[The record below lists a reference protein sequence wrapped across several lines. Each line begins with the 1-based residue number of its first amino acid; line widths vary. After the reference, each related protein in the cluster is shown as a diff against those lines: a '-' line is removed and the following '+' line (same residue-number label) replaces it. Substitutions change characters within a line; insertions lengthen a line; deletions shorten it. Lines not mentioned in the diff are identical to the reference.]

1 VKKLLIALAAST
13 VAVTGLWFF
22 QANAADKPMLQA
34 AEKET
39 KKEVPAVL
47 NFKMKSLAG
56 EEVDLSKYQG
66 QVVLMVNTAS
76 KCGYTPQYKGLQE
89 LHKKYAKLGL
99 SILGFPAN
107 DFGQQEPGSDA
118 EIGAFCSKNYGVE
131 FDMFSKI
138 VVTGPEKAALYKY
151 LTSEET
157 DPKFPGEVAWNF
169 EKFLISR
176 DGQIV
181 ARFRS
186 KVAPDSD
193 EMIKAIED
201 ELAKK

>member
-1 VKKLLIALAAST
+1 MKKILVILATST
-13 VAVTGLWFF
+13 MAATGLWFF
-22 QANAADKPMLQA
+22 QANAADAPAPQA
-34 AEKET
+34 EAQET
-39 KKEVPAVL
+39 RKEVPAVL
-47 NFKMKSLAG
+47 NFKMKNLAG
-56 EEVDLSKYQG
+56 DEVDLAKYKG

-76 KCGYTPQYKGLQE
+76 KCGLTPQYKGLQE
-89 LHKKYAKLGL
+89 LHKKYSKLGL

-107 DFGQQEPGSDA
+107 DFGQQEPGSDT
-118 EIGAFCSKNYGVE
+118 EIGEFCSKNYGVE

-138 VVTGPEKAALYKY
+138 VVTGAEKSALYKF

-157 DPKFPGEVAWNF
+157 NPKFPGEVGWNF

-186 KVAPDSD
+186 KVAPDS
-193 EMIKAIED
+193 EEVMKAVED